1 VEFHKL
7 QAEGQPKACSL
18 GLLVCRPRLPE
29 LLEHRFLIL
38 RSDADAGLAN
48 SLNEG
53 GTSANGRIN
62 VDGCVDRRARDHADL
77 MSATGREKWKV
88 APAVALFVTQMSP
101 P

>member
-1 VEFHKL
+1 MQLNEL
-7 QAEGQPKACSL
+7 PAEGQPEARSL
-18 GLLVCRPRLPE
+18 SLLLRRPDLTE

-62 VDGCVDRRARDHADL
+62 VDGCDDRRARDHADL